1 MSLPSR
7 IGKSLNWINPSGIAT
22 DPSAQQY
29 KHLATG
35 ASATLL
41 STFPQELIDEILFNI
56 SKKDIF
62 QLSSCSKYWRAR
74 TIPLIFHHL
83 AWKDVNDAY
92 LFSHGGILAYVRP
105 VVRQISM
112 SFTHPPKAIIKII
125 ETYRVWM
132 EVFSL
137 FPNVRDLQMD
147 LYVVNEL
154 EGNMIRSILTQI
166 SNSPA
171 AEKLQ
176 SLNIERI
183 SIERGF
189 IHDLTRPHGSILVST
204 LGIYTNLPLGAREYY
219 EILPRETRDF
229 LGPLINNET
238 DISLPVPKGLTKLGV
253 SLKEFSL
260 VSNPHSSLD
269 FNVLVHSLAGSIKE
283 LRIMADRFIHTQDP
297 ASSIN
302 AWPTTFSALAT
313 ITIIVD
319 GYSLHHLTDIGIWIP
334 NIQFLTLSNGP
345 SYPYRHR
352 NPNILALL
360 SAQEQMLCK
369 AIEHLKSLKRI
380 RLPWPYTYE
389 DQFNIGID
397 SLNHWPKV
405 YFNSERLNS
414 LVGKW
419 VKSGSSTLER
429 VVFIIEYFSSNGRH
443 DKILRVNV
451 LRGPEFEEGWNLCC
465 QEDHNYIYKPF
476 DRDISV

>member
-1 MSLPSR
+1 M
-7 IGKSLNWINPSGIAT
+7 
-22 DPSAQQY
+22 DPCAQQY
-29 KHLATG
+29 KHLATD

-62 QLSSCSKYWRAR
+62 QLSSCSKFWRAQ
-74 TIPLIFHHL
+74 TIPIIFHHV
-83 AWKDVNDAY
+83 AWKDMNDAY
-92 LFSHGGILAYVRP
+92 LFSDGGMLAYVRP
-105 VVRQISM
+105 VVRQIWM
-112 SFTHPPKAIIKII
+112 SFARPPKALINII

-132 EVFSL
+132 EVFTR

-171 AEKLQ
+171 SGKLQ

-183 SIERGF
+183 LIERGF

-204 LGIYTNLPLGAREYY
+204 LGLYTNLPLGAREYY
-219 EILPRETRDF
+219 EILPRETQEF

-238 DISLPVPKGLTKLGV
+238 EISLPVPRGLTKLGISV
-253 SLKEFSL
+253 KEFSL
-260 VSNPHSSLD
+260 VSNPHSPLD
-269 FNVLVHSLAGSIKE
+269 FNFLVHSLAGSIKE

-297 ASSIN
+297 SSSIN
-302 AWPTTFSALAT
+302 VWPTTLSALAAV
-313 ITIIVD
+313 TIIVD
-319 GYSLHHLTDIGIWIP
+319 GYSLHHLTDIGIWLP
-334 NIQFLTLSNGP
+334 NVQFLTLSNGP

-352 NPNILALL
+352 NPNTLALL

-389 DQFNIGID
+389 DQFNIGIGG
-397 SLNHWPKV
+397 LNHWPKV
-405 YFNSERLNS
+405 YLNSEKLNG

-419 VKSGSSTLER
+419 VKSGSSKLEK
-429 VVFIIEYFSSNGRH
+429 VVFVIEYFSSNGRH
-443 DKILRVNV
+443 DQILRVNV
-451 LRGPEFEEGWNLCC
+451 LRGAELEEGWDLCC
-465 QEDHNYIYKPF
+465 QEDHNYTYKPF
-476 DRDISV
+476 DRTISV